1 MWISERE
8 RKRGTRARGVREK
21 GERIRGKSWSWHMQA
36 AIRWCK
42 KSAEKGKLLCR
53 VDDVLAIL
61 LALAASPDE
70 TEILLLSVTFGNVEV
85 EKSV

>member
-1 MWISERE
+1 
-8 RKRGTRARGVREK
+8 
-21 GERIRGKSWSWHMQA
+21 MQA